1 MGSFGDVNFGG
12 GGGINPNKMIEK
24 NDWCTKT
31 IGREIES

>member
-1 MGSFGDVNFGG
+1 MGSFGDVNFG

-24 NDWCTKT
+24 NAWCTKT

>member
-12 GGGINPNKMIEK
+12 GINPNKMVEK

>member
-1 MGSFGDVNFGG
+1 MGSFGDVR
-12 GGGINPNKMIEK
+12 GGGINPNKMVEK